1 MEPLQSDGENAG
13 DHLERRVE
21 ERTKELEL
29 LQEINGAILDGA
41 ELDETLKLIATG
53 VRRTFG
59 YYVSAV
65 FLLSEDRKHFVLKS
79 VSFEDKRIS
88 HLIEKALGF
97 KILGYKIPLYKG
109 SIFTNLYEKKEPII
123 NYPDHVEYWKQWTD
137 KEFLKPLIAKVCTKY
152 IDTSGTGI
160 DVPIVANDQVIGM
173 IQAAS
178 STKMKE
184 EDEKRLIA
192 FGEQVGLAVQRA
204 KLAEA
209 LKKSGEKYRT
219 LVTEINDGIFVL
231 DSGGTITFAN
241 NAFAQILGGHDPE
254 EFVGENFLEFVSME
268 ARDRVKEALNK
279 AIDTGK
285 MPELS
290 VDPIVRKD
298 GSAAFVENKF
308 TPIIEKGRF
317 VGVHGIARDITER
330 QRTEAELDLLQQ
342 VNNALNRGTPLND
355 VLQMVVNG
363 IREIFDYAAC
373 EIYLLET
380 EKRDLVYTI
389 LSIDSNILKGLEKL
403 TGIKARGLKI
413 PLYEGS
419 CFADV
424 IENRRTYITGDMV
437 EVFESFSENKRFKSL
452 APKMAELSGFKS
464 AIKVPLVAED
474 EVLGILGASSK
485 RDIAPGEVKAL
496 EGFASPLALAIRKA
510 QTEEELRE
518 SEEKFRSFVET
529 SADLVF
535 RLTKTGHIEY
545 VSPKV
550 EELYGYQPEELIGKH
565 LRTTTPVKEV
575 PRAMKALEAV
585 LGGKPLKNFEIN
597 QKDKTGRI
605 VPVEINMVPVKKGG
619 KIVALQG
626 IMRDITERK
635 RAEEEMRRRLMRFR
649 LEGGK
654 LYLVKEPVPTMSLE
668 AFKDLLRVGHRGL
681 IVSRTPERDFK
692 GDFKGDYEFL
702 WLAEERGS
710 GALLPVPQ
718 EIEDMIR
725 GLPDRTAVLF
735 ERLDYL
741 VSKNGIEATLDLVQH
756 LRELAYLSNH
766 VIVLSIDPST
776 LARRELRLLEKET
789 AEVEALVK
797 APLAEGLLDV
807 LRFVY
812 RQNAMGIKPS
822 YSDIALEVGV
832 SGPTVRKRLRELA
845 GSGYVRDSKRGRQKV
860 VELTEKG
867 RRLF

>member
-355 VLQMVVNG
+355 VL
-363 IREIFDYAAC
+363 
-373 EIYLLET
+373 
-380 EKRDLVYTI
+380 
-389 LSIDSNILKGLEKL
+389 
-403 TGIKARGLKI
+403 
-413 PLYEGS
+413 
-419 CFADV
+419 
-424 IENRRTYITGDMV
+424 
-437 EVFESFSENKRFKSL
+437 
-452 APKMAELSGFKS
+452 
-464 AIKVPLVAED
+464 
-474 EVLGILGASSK
+474 
-485 RDIAPGEVKAL
+485 
-496 EGFASPLALAIRKA
+496 
-510 QTEEELRE
+510 
-518 SEEKFRSFVET
+518 
-529 SADLVF
+529 
-535 RLTKTGHIEY
+535 
-545 VSPKV
+545 
-550 EELYGYQPEELIGKH
+550 
-565 LRTTTPVKEV
+565 
-575 PRAMKALEAV
+575 
-585 LGGKPLKNFEIN
+585 
-597 QKDKTGRI
+597 
-605 VPVEINMVPVKKGG
+605 
-619 KIVALQG
+619 
-626 IMRDITERK
+626 
-635 RAEEEMRRRLMRFR
+635 
-649 LEGGK
+649 
-654 LYLVKEPVPTMSLE
+654 
-668 AFKDLLRVGHRGL
+668 
-681 IVSRTPERDFK
+681 
-692 GDFKGDYEFL
+692 
-702 WLAEERGS
+702 
-710 GALLPVPQ
+710 
-718 EIEDMIR
+718 
-725 GLPDRTAVLF
+725 
-735 ERLDYL
+735 
-741 VSKNGIEATLDLVQH
+741 
-756 LRELAYLSNH
+756 
-766 VIVLSIDPST
+766 
-776 LARRELRLLEKET
+776 
-789 AEVEALVK
+789 
-797 APLAEGLLDV
+797 
-807 LRFVY
+807 
-812 RQNAMGIKPS
+812 
-822 YSDIALEVGV
+822 
-832 SGPTVRKRLRELA
+832 
-845 GSGYVRDSKRGRQKV
+845 
-860 VELTEKG
+860 
-867 RRLF
+867 